1 MSKDYYGRS
10 IDPYLCHWKYIK
22 RKRVNGKWKYYYNP
36 GKYEVNKKNYK
47 KRKYEL
53 TREKEWQD
61 IVKRKDPEYIY
72 TNSNGETVED
82 FDKYLLNK
90 KHPIIDALTDID
102 AGRKVSTRKQ
112 DKDTAYAGIKD
123 YIDMGINRVKRTVNL
138 IGNLTVGYLTITFK
152 NQQGSYESKKEEIR
166 DKINTTKEMID
177 EDVKIY
183 KESKKITDD
192 ISNKISN
199 ELKDYNIDPKK
210 AMIYGKIG
218 SSIVKKL
225 LK

>member
-10 IDPYLCHWKYIK
+10 IDPYLSHWKYIK

-36 GKYEVNKKNYK
+36 GKYEVNKKNYEK
-47 KRKYEL
+47 KKYEL

-61 IVKRKDPEYIY
+61 IVKRKDPEYVY

-102 AGRKVSTRKQ
+102 AGRKVSILKQ

-123 YIDMGINRVKRTVNL
+123 YIDMGINRVKRTINL
-138 IGNLTVGYLTITFK
+138 IGTLSVGYLTVTFK

-166 DKINTTKEMID
+166 DKINTEKEMIN
-177 EDVKIY
+177 EGAKIY
-183 KESKKITDD
+183 KESKQIT
-192 ISNKISN
+192 N

-210 AMIYGKIG
+210 AIIYGEVG

>member
-10 IDPYLCHWKYIK
+10 IDSYLCHWKYIK

-36 GKYEVNKKNYK
+36 GKYEVNKKNYEK
-47 KRKYEL
+47 KKYEL

-61 IVKRKDPEYIY
+61 IVKRKDPEYVY

-102 AGRKVSTRKQ
+102 AGRKVSTLKQ
-112 DKDTAYAGIKD
+112 DKDTVYAGIKD
-123 YIDMGINRVKRTVNL
+123 YIDMGINRVKRTINL
-138 IGNLTVGYLTITFK
+138 IGTLSVGYLTVTFK

-166 DKINTTKEMID
+166 DKINTEKEMIN
-177 EDVKIY
+177 EGAKIY
-183 KESKKITDD
+183 KESKQIT
-192 ISNKISN
+192 N

-210 AMIYGKIG
+210 AIIYGEVG

>member
-1 MSKDYYGRS
+1 M
-10 IDPYLCHWKYIK
+10 
-22 RKRVNGKWKYYYNP
+22 
-36 GKYEVNKKNYK
+36 
-47 KRKYEL
+47 
-53 TREKEWQD
+53 
-61 IVKRKDPEYIY
+61 
-72 TNSNGETVED
+72 
-82 FDKYLLNK
+82 
-90 KHPIIDALTDID
+90 TDID
-102 AGRKVSTRKQ
+102 AGRKVSTLKQ
-112 DKDTAYAGIKD
+112 DKDTVYAGIKD
-123 YIDMGINRVKRTVNL
+123 YVDMGINRVKRTINL